1 MSDYLTTTEVA
12 ELLRIKER
20 KVYDLASSG
29 QLPCNKAIG
38 KLLFPRD
45 QINAWLASNAE
56 HAIEPLPERPAVLL
70 GSHDPLLEWALRESG
85 SGLATLFDGSADGL
99 ERFIA
104 REGVAA
110 GLHIHNEKDQ
120 TWNEH
125 AVRQHCSQSPVVL
138 IEWARRQRG
147 LIISPEYSPSVT
159 SINELSGLTIVPR
172 QVGSGAQ
179 VLFDQLITKSDLNGN
194 NINYTDAARTESDVA
209 SAINSGSANAGFGL
223 ASVAASYNLNF
234 VPLIEERYDLLIDRL
249 QYFEKPMQTLFGFCQ
264 SERFSH
270 HVASVPGYKVDGL
283 GTVHFNGAGL

>member
-56 HAIEPLPERPAVLL
+56 HAFEPLPERPAVLL

-270 HVASVPGYKVDGL
+270 HVASVPGYNVDGL